1 MGDYLIVGEKAE
13 SSVAGAR
20 STALRDQC
28 RAEGFTLQNLGPRV
42 WLAARGPRPLTTL
55 TVGAWILVGDVLNR
69 SHRRLDPA
77 SDIEPHSYEKKLFS
91 RFWGRFVGVRLRG
104 EGIDAALRDPTG
116 SLECV
121 TWHDDDLIL
130 VASDIPGWIAHTLPT
145 STRIDF
151 NRVGEALVDPL
162 RVWSELLLDGPRAV
176 LPGSIM
182 ALPAEHPGALL
193 WRPDNFACRSDRW
206 DIAPTA
212 AADLLRTSID
222 EAVAGLSSLSACI
235 GCEVSGGLDSSVVAA
250 SLATAARDKVRLW
263 LNAWG
268 EDPGADE
275 RRYVDDLAH
284 RLDIAPICV
293 ARPQGVLS
301 EADLLSLSQ
310 SVRPGLNALDG
321 SYDAAWA
328 EQWRSAGVD
337 AVMTGKGGDS
347 VLIQA
352 ATADVF
358 TDRYRAQGWRSILS
372 PDLAELARLNQRSVW
387 SLIAEAR
394 GGPGTLPSGDSAGPD
409 WVRPA
414 MRAEQSDPAHPWL
427 AVAPLTGPARTHQIA
442 GIASGVSFSA
452 SSHQTAI
459 VDVFHPLLAQPVVET
474 ALSLS
479 PSQLTLGARDRGLVR
494 RAFANRLPPS
504 IIHRRSKGEMTAFYG
519 RLLARSLPVLRPWLL
534 DGRLAREGML
544 DVATLD
550 QTLKPEVLLWRGGF
564 GEIMIAAALEGWVRV
579 WENRLGQAAQPRKG

>member
-1 MGDYLIVGEKAE
+1 MGDYLIVGEKAG

-20 STALRDQC
+20 STVLRDQC
-28 RAEGFTLQNLGPRV
+28 RDRGFTLRSLGPRL
-42 WLAARGPRPLTTL
+42 WLAARGPRPLKTL

-69 SHRRLDPA
+69 SHRHLDPA
-77 SDIEPHSYEKKLFS
+77 SDIEPHSYEKKLFG

-104 EGIDAALRDPTG
+104 EAIDAALRDPSG

-130 VASDIPGWIAHTLPT
+130 VGSDIPAWIAHTLPT
-145 STRIDF
+145 PTRINFD
-151 NRVGEALVDPL
+151 RVGQALIDPL

-182 ALPAEHPGALL
+182 ALPAKEPGALL
-193 WRPDNFACRSDRW
+193 WRPDVFARRSDRW
-206 DIAPTA
+206 DIAPAA
-212 AADLLRTSID
+212 AADLLMTSID
-222 EAVAGLSSLSACI
+222 EAVTGLSSLSACI
-235 GCEVSGGLDSSVVAA
+235 GCEVSGGLDSSVVAS
-250 SLATAARDKVRLW
+250 SLAIAAKDKVRLW

-275 RRYVDDLAH
+275 RRYVEDLA
-284 RLDIAPICV
+284 RCLDITPVCV
-293 ARPQGVLS
+293 PRPRGSLS

-310 SVRPGLNALDG
+310 GVRPGLNALDG

-328 EQWRSAGVD
+328 SQWRSAGVE

-358 TDRYRAQGWRSILS
+358 TDRFRSQGWRSILS
-372 PDLAELARLNQRSVW
+372 PDLPGLARLNQRSVW

-394 GGPGTLPSGDSAGPD
+394 RRPGTLPSHDSAGPD

-414 MRAEQSDPAHPWL
+414 TLKEGASAAHPWL
-427 AVAPLTGPARTHQIA
+427 APTSASGSARSHQIA

-452 SSHQTAI
+452 PSRQTAV
-459 VDVFHPLLAQPVVET
+459 VDVLHPLLAQPVVET

-479 PSQLTLGARDRGLVR
+479 PWQLTLGARDRGLVR
-494 RAFANRLPPS
+494 RAFASRLPPS

-519 RLLARSLPVLRPWLL
+519 RLLAQSLPVLRPWLL
-534 DGRLAREGML
+534 DGRLAREGLL

-550 QTLKPEVLLWRGGF
+550 QTLKSEVLLWRGGF
-564 GEIMIAAALEGWVRV
+564 GEIMTTAALEGWVRV
-579 WENRLGQAAQPRKG
+579 WEDRLDQAAQTRKA